1 MLWEKLKKAAGSAS
15 LRAYLRRLAVM
26 AAPAFLLMF
35 ITLFFG
41 SLDIVNTNQQ
51 YLTFA
56 AGRLFWPLL
65 GLTLAGT
72 LVLAALL
79 ALLRGRGFGAAL
91 GVVFALAVMVYLQ
104 GSVLDGKLASL
115 DGSDFRWQDDA
126 PAAWRNLALWLGAA
140 AVCGVLGA
148 LLEKKATAVV
158 AIACGALF
166 LGQLVSLIAVWVPE
180 DKSSPNYQ
188 LSGDEELVLSKN
200 RNIIVITLDQMSPLI
215 FEQVLELDP
224 DVENAFRD
232 FVYYDNMS
240 SAYSFTFPSMCFLLT
255 GQHFDA
261 SVPTA
266 EYVYNAWH
274 SDGCES
280 FYDALHRRGYTA
292 RAYVESNYAALTAEN
307 MIGKLDNVVEAGGLI
322 VRWPLLKSTIAMSLY
337 RYFPIMLKND
347 FCVSTGQVV
356 DMAEYRGVGKVRI
369 NYDFYPAVRDEGLEA
384 GQDENS
390 FVWYHLQGAHFPFT
404 VDYDGE
410 LIWPEAEETEENRLN
425 QLHGYMVAL
434 REYFDQLKAL
444 GLYDDAT
451 IIVSAD
457 HGYFE
462 CFQAAFLIKTPGQSF
477 ETMQVTSAPV
487 AQEDI
492 MPTLLWAAGEDYSDY
507 GTTVF
512 DWSEGDTRVRT
523 TSVWGY
529 MRGYPDVPWIGNVD
543 QWDAE
548 ANGFD
553 RYNVFGVFHYVG
565 DRDTILQMERDWYYQ
580 GRASEILPLYDSF
593 Y

>member
-1 MLWEKLKKAAGSAS
+1 MFWNKLKEALRKSS
-15 LRAYLRRLAVM
+15 FRAYLRRLAVM
-26 AAPAFLLMF
+26 AAPSFLLMF

-41 SLDIVNTNQQ
+41 PLDIVNQNQQ

-56 AGRLFWPLL
+56 AGRLLWPLL

-91 GVVFALAVMVYLQ
+91 GVVFALAVMVYVQ
-104 GSVLDGKLASL
+104 GAVLDGKLATL

-126 PAAWRNLALWLGAA
+126 PAAWKNLALWLGAA
-140 AVCGVLGA
+140 AVCAALGA
-148 LLEKKATAVV
+148 WQQKHAGTVV
-158 AIACGALF
+158 MIACGALL
-166 LGQLVSLIAVWVPE
+166 LGQIVSLVAVWVPE

-200 RNIIVITLDQMSPLI
+200 KNIIVITLDQMSPII

-224 DVENAFRD
+224 SVADIFQD
-232 FVYYDNMS
+232 FTYYDNMS

-255 GQHFDA
+255 GQHFDTTI
-261 SVPTA
+261 PTA

-274 SDGCES
+274 SEGCEN
-280 FYDALHRRGYTA
+280 FYNTLHADGYTT

-307 MIGKLDNVVEAGGLI
+307 MLGKLDNVVEAGGLI
-322 VRWPLLKSTIAMSLY
+322 VRWPLLESTIAMSFY
-337 RYFPIMLKND
+337 RYFPTMLKND
-347 FCVSTGQVV
+347 FCVSTGQIV
-356 DMAEYRGVGKVRI
+356 DMAEYRGVEKVRI
-369 NYDFYPAVRDEGLEA
+369 NYDFYPAVRDEGLVA
-384 GQDENS
+384 GQEENC

-410 LIWPEAEETEENRLN
+410 LIWPEAEETAENRLN

-434 REYFDQLKAL
+434 REYFDQLKEL

-477 ETMQVTSAPV
+477 EAMQVTSAPV

-492 MPTLLWAAGEDYSDY
+492 MPTILWAAGEDYSDY

-512 DWSEGDTRVRT
+512 DWQEGDIRERT

-529 MRGYPDVPWIGNVD
+529 MYGYPDVPWIGNVD

-548 ANGFD
+548 ANGFY
-553 RYNVFGVFHYVG
+553 RYNVFGVFNYIG
-565 DRDTILQMERDWYYQ
+565 DRDTILQMERDWYYY
-580 GRASEILPLYDSF
+580 GRASAILPLYDSF